1 MGLCFSS
8 SGLGEFD
15 SMTSRQSMIALYM
28 IANDENIF
36 DQIQKNEVE
45 LVDSHIRIESDI
57 HDPVDTH
64 ISSEKNES
72 ITASAETAWS
82 KAGMT
87 GSFTSEDY
95 VFYLNDSEATPDEII
110 SGSTN
115 DILIIDNDVTT
126 RAAFENLYLIGEMNN
141 SQTVTLRNRE
151 TNEPLSGVIIT
162 INGDYVGYDFDMN
175 PVTTDENGQ
184 LTIPADKLLAAGT
197 YHISTSSSGISKD
210 RCTIIVNQG
219 THDTKY
225 VSVRVEGINE
235 NILDEKQIVVTT
247 TGKGS

>member
-1 MGLCFSS
+1 
-8 SGLGEFD
+8 
-15 SMTSRQSMIALYM
+15 
-28 IANDENIF
+28 
-36 DQIQKNEVE
+36 
-45 LVDSHIRIESDI
+45 
-57 HDPVDTH
+57 
-64 ISSEKNES
+64 
-72 ITASAETAWS
+72 
-82 KAGMT
+82 MT

-175 PVTTDENGQ
+175 PVT
-184 LTIPADKLLAAGT
+184 
-197 YHISTSSSGISKD
+197 
-210 RCTIIVNQG
+210 RMRM
-219 THDTKY
+219 
-225 VSVRVEGINE
+225 VSVPQTNY
-235 NILDEKQIVVTT
+235 
-247 TGKGS
+247 